1 MIARF
6 PGTCGCGCGRRFA
19 AGEQLVRGAGG
30 GWARAACGAAPARP
44 AAAPAG
50 DGLHASTAEILDIL
64 ARAKAV
70 AERVERETAARLGRR
85 AG

>member
-6 PGTCGCGCGRRFA
+6 HGTCGCGCGRRFA
-19 AGEQLVRGAGG
+19 AGEQLVRLAGG
-30 GWARAACGAAPARP
+30 AWARAACGAAPARP

-50 DGLHASTAEILDIL
+50 GLYASTAEILEIL
-64 ARAKAV
+64 ARAKVV